1 MQPTTTSTAKVSLDP
16 RIAVYPGS
24 FDPITRG
31 HLEIVERAAA
41 IFDEVIIAVG
51 HHPTKPG
58 FFDVTR
64 RCELIEASVSHL
76 QRIRAAS
83 FDGLVV
89 EFCRSQGA
97 GVIVRGLRAIGDFE
111 PEFRMALANRDL
123 APQVETIF
131 LIPRPEHMYVSSSLV
146 REIASHGGDF
156 KRYVPG
162 PVAAA
167 MHRRLATPTQER

>member
-1 MQPTTTSTAKVSLDP
+1 MPPAKTPPAEVPRDP

-41 IFDEVIIAVG
+41 IFDEVIIAIG
-51 HHPTKPG
+51 RHPTKPG
-58 FFDVTR
+58 FFAVER

-76 QRIRAAS
+76 SKVRAAF

-89 EFCRSQGA
+89 EFCQRQGA
-97 GVIVRGLRAIGDFE
+97 RVIVRGLRAIGDFE

-146 REIASHGGDF
+146 REIAFHGGDF
-156 KRYVPG
+156 ERYVPS
-162 PVAAA
+162 PVATA
-167 MHRRLATPTQER
+167 MHRQLAKSEHPR